1 MRPVCYLLLYFILFI
16 NSSVSAQAHYTL
28 SGTVADEKGQPVKS
42 ATVFIS
48 GTEKITITDD
58 AGRFTFYRIEAGTF
72 TVSVSMLGYFP
83 YAENILVKNSDVS
96 VSITLQVKTTMLKE
110 VVIGGNAKIRKLSY
124 EVFKKA
130 FLGTSA
136 NGKQCVIL
144 NPNVIN
150 FTNKKGVLLADADEF
165 LIVEN
170 KNLGYRI
177 KYLLKDFGYNFTIGL
192 ALYNGETVFEE
203 MQGDEKMK
211 RQWAKNRLETY
222 KGSMMHFLRSVYNNK
237 LLAEGY
243 YARPIYSFVSIKD
256 GRTNKLK
263 YLNRVIVDTRPVL
276 LDTLVTTIDTSFK
289 SLKFKPL
296 YVLYDPKALA
306 KVKFDYQTP
315 LDLKSVELDNKNG
328 TIMKLYLKE
337 AVIDQKGSF
346 TDYRA
351 FYVEGAFGR
360 RRVGDQLPVEY
371 QPPAELSK

>member
-1 MRPVCYLLLYFILFI
+1 
-16 NSSVSAQAHYTL
+16 
-28 SGTVADEKGQPVKS
+28 
-42 ATVFIS
+42 
-48 GTEKITITDD
+48 
-58 AGRFTFYRIEAGTF
+58 
-72 TVSVSMLGYFP
+72 MLGYFP

-96 VSITLQVKTTMLKE
+96 VSIALQVKTTMLKE

-165 LIVEN
+165 LIIEN